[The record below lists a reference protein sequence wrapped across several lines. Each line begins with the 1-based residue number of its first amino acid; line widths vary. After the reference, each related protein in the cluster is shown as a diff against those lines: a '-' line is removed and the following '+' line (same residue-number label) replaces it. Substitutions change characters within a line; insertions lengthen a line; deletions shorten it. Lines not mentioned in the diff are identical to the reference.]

1 MCVVQ
6 LIPLEKRKNLYQNQL
21 VHLLYHQPSHPHLS
35 LLPLSCSLILEH
47 SWKFPGCPVVEKPP
61 SMQERQVQSL
71 VGEQRSHMLQGQLR
85 LSAAKNKKSLEKRKK
100 KKLSLLK
107 IKFSPG
113 NNFRLLNIAP
123 RVLIY
128 QSTNFIYD

>member
-1 MCVVQ
+1 
-6 LIPLEKRKNLYQNQL
+6 
-21 VHLLYHQPSHPHLS
+21 
-35 LLPLSCSLILEH
+35 
-47 SWKFPGCPVVEKPP
+47 
-61 SMQERQVQSL
+61 MQERQVQSL

-100 KKLSLLK
+100 KKTFLIK
-107 IKFSPG
+107 KKFSPG